1 VRKGA
6 LPKICLGGLA
16 LKTRAKKAEIL
27 KSFEEKLER
36 ANALFVLSYKGFTA
50 HESNEIRKL
59 LMEKGGE
66 FRVVK
71 NTLLRIA
78 SEKKGK
84 QVIND
89 YVEGPTAVVFTY
101 QDPVEIAKVLKE
113 YIKTHPSLTL
123 RGLVLQ
129 DKCYDVAMV
138 DELVKLPP
146 KEVLIAQLLGT
157 IQAPVANFVGVLS
170 AILRNFLYVLKAI
183 EEKKAKGEA

>member
-1 VRKGA
+1 
-6 LPKICLGGLA
+6 

-59 LMEKGGE
+59 VREKGGE
-66 FRVVK
+66 FRIVK

-84 QVIND
+84 QVVYD
-89 YVEGPTAVVFTY
+89 YVEGPTAVIFTY

-129 DKCYDVAMV
+129 DKGYDAAMV

>member
-1 VRKGA
+1 
-6 LPKICLGGLA
+6 

-27 KSFEEKLER
+27 KSLEEKLDR

-50 HESNEIRKL
+50 KESNEIRRL
-59 LMEKGGE
+59 IREKGGE

-84 QVIND
+84 QVVND
-89 YVEGPTAVVFTY
+89 YVEGPTAIVFTY
-101 QDPVEIAKVLKE
+101 KDPVEVAKTLKD

-129 DKCYDVAMV
+129 DKGYDAAVV

-146 KEVLIAQLLGT
+146 KEVLLAQLLGT

>member
-1 VRKGA
+1 
-6 LPKICLGGLA
+6 

-50 HESNEIRKL
+50 YESNEIRKL
-59 LMEKGGE
+59 IREKGGE

-84 QVIND
+84 QVVND

-129 DKCYDVAMV
+129 DKGYDAAMV

-170 AILRNFLYVLKAI
+170 AILRKFLYVLKAI

>member
-1 VRKGA
+1 
-6 LPKICLGGLA
+6 

-59 LMEKGGE
+59 VREKGGE

-84 QVIND
+84 QVVND
-89 YVEGPTAVVFTY
+89 YVEGPTAVVFTS

-129 DKCYDVAMV
+129 DKR
-138 DELVKLPP
+138 L
-146 KEVLIAQLLGT
+146 
-157 IQAPVANFVGVLS
+157 
-170 AILRNFLYVLKAI
+170 
-183 EEKKAKGEA
+183 

>member
-1 VRKGA
+1 
-6 LPKICLGGLA
+6 

-59 LMEKGGE
+59 VREKGGE

-78 SEKKGK
+78 SERKGK
-84 QVIND
+84 QVVND
-89 YVEGPTAVVFTY
+89 YVEGPTAVVFTS

-113 YIKTHPSLTL
+113 YIKTHPSLSL

-129 DKCYDVAMV
+129 DKGYDAAMV
-138 DELVKLPP
+138 DELVKLPQ

>member
-1 VRKGA
+1 M
-6 LPKICLGGLA
+6 
-16 LKTRAKKAEIL
+16 KTRVKKAEIL

-59 LMEKGGE
+59 VRDKGGE
-66 FRVVK
+66 FKVVK

-78 SEKKGK
+78 SENKGK

-129 DKCYDVAMV
+129 DKGYDAAMV